1 MPRAMTMP
9 PIRHTPLLLALVL
22 AGCYDGAG
30 SDGADTSGSTGATAG
45 TTPGTGDG
53 DGDDGGTPT
62 GGDTDDVTTGGEP
75 ASCEPLRSPLRR
87 LSRTELTNTL
97 ADLFPTITLPE
108 IDLPAD
114 KPKDLFGNSVD
125 TQEPTDV
132 YVETHW
138 RATVTVAAAVAADLP
153 GVMGC
158 SLGDDPAR
166 QACAD
171 TYVPLL
177 LRRAFRRPVAQAEV
191 DRYLADFLPTQWGEH
206 GFDTA
211 MQLLVTAVLNSPS
224 FLYRAEFGAEGADAA
239 ATLPLRAEEL
249 AVRLSYF
256 LWQTMPDDTLA
267 AATESGVLDTP
278 AGLEA
283 EARRMLAD
291 PRARVAT
298 ADFHRQ
304 WLGLDGLQ
312 AIERDETLFPA
323 WNPTLAPIM
332 AESLRRYVEYAF
344 WDGEGTLASLLLDP
358 IAFANAALAPIYGVQ
373 AEGEELAL
381 VSLDGAQRAGL
392 LTQPA
397 LMASMAH
404 AKFDAPIKRG
414 VYVLDRFMCVG
425 IGAPPP
431 NVPDIPPADANDGPK
446 TTRQRIEETHVQE
459 SCKSCHTLIDGV
471 GFAFNNYDAIGQ
483 WRTTEN
489 GLPID
494 ATGAL
499 MGTAGITA
507 NFDGALVLSQLL
519 ADSPD
524 VERCFGR
531 QVFRFAQG
539 RREGAGDLCALDQ
552 ALVAAGGDMR
562 ELMIQLV
569 LTDNFRQRAAIEGE

>member
-1 MPRAMTMP
+1 MPSAMIVSRTS
-9 PIRHTPLLLALVL
+9 LLLVL
-22 AGCYDGAG
+22 LATGCYGG
-30 SDGADTSGSTGATAG
+30 TEADSTAADETGTSTAG
-45 TTPGTGDG
+45 TSPGTGD
-53 DGDDGGTPT
+53 TPT
-62 GGDTDDVTTGGEP
+62 TGDEPTTGGPDDPTGGEP

-87 LSRTELTNTL
+87 LSRTELANTI
-97 ADLFPTITLPE
+97 ADLFPTVAIPE
-108 IDLPAD
+108 IDLPVD

-153 GVMGC
+153 AVMGC
-158 SLGDDPAR
+158 TLADDAAR

-171 TYVPLL
+171 TYVPAL
-177 LRRAFRRPVAQAEV
+177 LRRAFRRPVTQAEV
-191 DRYLADFLPTQWGEH
+191 DRYLVDFLPAQWGLH

-211 MQLLVTAVLNSPS
+211 MKLLVTAVLNSPS
-224 FLYRAEFGAEGADAA
+224 FLYRAEFGAEGADPA

-256 LWQTMPDDTLA
+256 FWQTMPDDALTTA
-267 AATESGVLDTP
+267 AESGVLDTA

-283 EARRMLAD
+283 EARRLLAD
-291 PRARVAT
+291 PRARPAV

-312 AIERDETLFPA
+312 AIQRDEAVFPLWDPA
-323 WNPTLAPIM
+323 LAPVM

-344 WDGEGTLASLLLDP
+344 WDGEGTLGSLLLDP
-358 IAFANAALAPIYGVQ
+358 IAFANAALAPIYEVQ
-373 AEGEELAL
+373 AAGDELEL
-381 VSLDGAQRAGL
+381 VSLDGARRAGL

-404 AKFDAPIKRG
+404 EKFDAPIKRG

-425 IGAPPP
+425 LGAPPP
-431 NVPDIPPADANDGPK
+431 DVPDIPPADNNEGPK

-471 GFAFNNYDAIGQ
+471 GFAFNNYDAIGA
-483 WRTTEN
+483 WRITEN

-494 ATGAL
+494 STGAL
-499 MGTAGITA
+499 AGVAGIDA
-507 NFDGALVLSQLL
+507 KFDGALMLSQLL
-519 ADSPD
+519 ADSAE

-531 QVFRFAQG
+531 QVFRYAQG
-539 RREGAGDLCALDQ
+539 RREGAGDLCALDE
-552 ALVAAGGDMR
+552 AIVAAGGDMQ

>member
-1 MPRAMTMP
+1 MPRTMTPTLPRASLM
-9 PIRHTPLLLALVL
+9 LALMV
-22 AGCYDGAG
+22 GCYGGA
-30 SDGADTSGSTGATAG
+30 
-45 TTPGTGDG
+45 
-53 DGDDGGTPT
+53 DGDDGDSSGSTAADTAATTPTGADDESGAEPT
-62 GGDTDDVTTGGEP
+62 GGDPTGGEP

-87 LSRTELTNTL
+87 LSRTELANTL
-97 ADLFPTITLPE
+97 TDLFPTITLPQ

-138 RATVTVAAAVAADLP
+138 RATVDVATAVAADLP
-153 GVMGC
+153 SVMGC
-158 SLGDDPAR
+158 SLADDAAR
-166 QACAD
+166 QTCAD
-171 TYVPLL
+171 TYVPAL
-177 LRRAFRRPVAQAEV
+177 LRRAFRRPVTQAEV
-191 DRYLADFLPTQWGEH
+191 DRYLAEFLPTQWGAH
-206 GFDTA
+206 SFDTA
-211 MQLLVTAVLNSPS
+211 MKLLVTAVLNSPS
-224 FLYRAEFGAEGADAA
+224 FLYRAEFGATGADAS
-239 ATLPLRAEEL
+239 ATMPLRAEEL

-256 LWQTMPDDTLA
+256 FWQTMPDETLTTA
-267 AATESGVLDTP
+267 AGSGVLGTA

-283 EARRMLAD
+283 EARRLLAD
-291 PRARVAT
+291 PRARVAV

-312 AIERDETLFPA
+312 AVQRDEALFPA
-323 WNPTLAPIM
+323 WDPALAPVM

-344 WDGEGTLASLLLDP
+344 WDGEGTLSSLLLDP
-358 IAFANAALAPIYGVQ
+358 IAFANAALAPIYGVEV
-373 AEGEELAL
+373 AGDELAL

-404 AKFDAPIKRG
+404 EKFDAPIKRG
-414 VYVLDRFMCVG
+414 VYVIDRFMCVG
-425 IGAPPP
+425 LGAPPP
-431 NVPDIPPADANDGPK
+431 DVPDIPPTDANDGPK

-483 WRTTEN
+483 WRITEN

-507 NFDGALVLSQLL
+507 EFDGALVLSQLL
-519 ADSPD
+519 ADSPE
-524 VERCFGR
+524 VERCLGR

-539 RREGAGDLCALDQ
+539 RREGSSDLCALDE
-552 ALVAAGGDMR
+552 ALAAAAGDMR
-562 ELMIQLV
+562 ELMVALV